1 MNKYEH
7 LKEYDFASQE
17 IFEKLNPGSIV
28 LITDH
33 NSGNHSTK
41 EIGSYV
47 IRVNSEDADSDCLGI
62 TILSDHKD
70 ELGLSWRNIINFK
83 FKIIKEVQ

>member
-1 MNKYEH
+1 MNKYKH
-7 LKEYDFASQE
+7 LKEYGFGSQE

-28 LITDH
+28 LITDCDNEH
-33 NSGNHSTK
+33 NDKK

-47 IRVNSEDADSDCLGI
+47 IRVNSRDIDSNCLGT

-70 ELGLSWRNIINFK
+70 ELGLFWQNISSFK
-83 FKIIKEVQ
+83 FKIIKEV

>member
-7 LKEYDFASQE
+7 LKEYDFQSQE

-28 LITDH
+28 LITDYK
-33 NSGNHSTK
+33 SGNHSTK

-47 IRVNSEDADSDCLGI
+47 IRINSEDNELSCIGI

-70 ELGLSWRNIINFK
+70 ELGLSWRNIVNFK

>member
-1 MNKYEH
+1 MNKYKS
-7 LKEYDFASQE
+7 LKEYGFGSQE
-17 IFEKLNPGSIV
+17 IFEKLNPGSVV
-28 LITDH
+28 LITDYK
-33 NSGNHSTK
+33 SGNHSTK

-47 IRVNSEDADSDCLGI
+47 IRINSEDNELSCIGI

-70 ELGLSWRNIINFK
+70 ELGLSWRNINNFK